1 MISQISPVVN
11 IEYNRSAREYK
22 WTDPDSGL
30 ILSAPS
36 KQKGELFR
44 AAVSMLDPDL
54 YAAATQL
61 ISKNPH
67 FERITWRAVE
77 LVINNSIE
85 TFPAAVDG
93 TLAMVE
99 ASDGMGRY
107 AVYHDEAGYMACQCE
122 SYKSFDAPLTT
133 SGHRL
138 CKHIVGFLLYQR
150 TQEARF

>member
-1 MISQISPVVN
+1 MLDQLTQTVN
-11 IEYNRSAREYK
+11 IEYNRSTREYS
-22 WTDPDSGL
+22 WTDPESGL
-30 ILSAPS
+30 ILCVPA

-44 AAVSMLDPDL
+44 AAVSMLDPIL
-54 YAAATQL
+54 YAAATKL
-61 ISKNPH
+61 IVNNPH
-67 FERITWRAVE
+67 LERAAWLAVQ

-99 ASDGMGRY
+99 SSDGMGRY

-122 SYKSFDAPLTT
+122 SYKSFDAPLTK

-138 CKHIVGFLLYQR
+138 CKHIIGFLLYQR
-150 TQEARF
+150 TREDRF